1 MKFVCQKEDL
11 MQGLS
16 VASKASATRSPQAV
30 LECVSIAADFSGVR
44 LQCTDLQMGI
54 ETAVPAMVAEEGRVL
69 LNARLLN
76 EIVRKLPDGEVT
88 LSVSASNRATISA
101 AGSKTTLQGMSA
113 QDFPQLPAVP
123 EDDPIEL
130 PQVLLRDMIR
140 ETGFAVAADD
150 ARPILMGIYLEVEDD
165 VLTLVALDG
174 FRLARRRGKLLASA
188 GKVSAVVSGHYFIEA
203 GKILGDDDAP
213 VTLALSK
220 THLLLRAKGFTV
232 IIRLLEG
239 EYIKYRQ
246 LLPPSYAISTRVS
259 RGELADCIDRASLM
273 AREGKNNLLRFSIR
287 QDKLSITSNSDGRRN
302 HGQRHRHRL
311 QRALHHRRSQV
322 HRRGAVPHQAQF
334 QHLPLRLGPHRG
346 RGLPLPGAAGAH
358 GGIKNRKSLGER
370 WSPPFPF
377 LPHGGGTTCASQ
389 S

>member
-246 LLPPSYAISTRVS
+246 LLPPGYAISTRVS

-287 QDKLSITSNSDGRRN
+287 QDKLSITSTSEMGDVYEEMDVETTGSDIDIAFNVRYITDAVKSIDEEQFLIKLNSN
-302 HGQRHRHRL
+302 ISPCVL
-311 QRALHHRRSQV
+311 
-322 HRRGAVPHQAQF
+322 VPTEGEDF
-334 QHLPLRLGPHRG
+334 LYLVLPVRT
-346 RGLPLPGAAGAH
+346 AG
-358 GGIKNRKSLGER
+358 
-370 WSPPFPF
+370 
-377 LPHGGGTTCASQ
+377 
-389 S
+389 

>member
-130 PQVLLRDMIR
+130 PQVL
-140 ETGFAVAADD
+140 
-150 ARPILMGIYLEVEDD
+150 
-165 VLTLVALDG
+165 
-174 FRLARRRGKLLASA
+174 
-188 GKVSAVVSGHYFIEA
+188 
-203 GKILGDDDAP
+203 
-213 VTLALSK
+213 
-220 THLLLRAKGFTV
+220 
-232 IIRLLEG
+232 
-239 EYIKYRQ
+239 
-246 LLPPSYAISTRVS
+246 
-259 RGELADCIDRASLM
+259 
-273 AREGKNNLLRFSIR
+273 
-287 QDKLSITSNSDGRRN
+287 
-302 HGQRHRHRL
+302 
-311 QRALHHRRSQV
+311 
-322 HRRGAVPHQAQF
+322 
-334 QHLPLRLGPHRG
+334 
-346 RGLPLPGAAGAH
+346 
-358 GGIKNRKSLGER
+358 
-370 WSPPFPF
+370 
-377 LPHGGGTTCASQ
+377 CAT
-389 S
+389 

>member
-287 QDKLSITSNSDGRRN
+287 QDKLSITSNSEMGDVYEEMDVETTGSDIDIAFNVRYITD
-302 HGQRHRHRL
+302 
-311 QRALHHRRSQV
+311 
-322 HRRGAVPHQAQF
+322 AVKSIDEEQF
-334 QHLPLRLGPHRG
+334 LIKLNSNISRCVLVPTEGEEFLYLVLPVRT
-346 RGLPLPGAAGAH
+346 AG
-358 GGIKNRKSLGER
+358 
-370 WSPPFPF
+370 
-377 LPHGGGTTCASQ
+377 
-389 S
+389 

>member
-1 MKFVCQKEDL
+1 
-11 MQGLS
+11 
-16 VASKASATRSPQAV
+16 
-30 LECVSIAADFSGVR
+30 
-44 LQCTDLQMGI
+44 
-54 ETAVPAMVAEEGRVL
+54 MVAEEGRVL

-220 THLLLRAKGFTV
+220 THLLLRGPRALRSSSG
-232 IIRLLEG
+232 
-239 EYIKYRQ
+239 
-246 LLPPSYAISTRVS
+246 SW
-259 RGELADCIDRASLM
+259 RASTSSTASSCRPATPSPRGSPAASLRTAST
-273 AREGKNNLLRFSIR
+273 ARPSWRARARTTCCASR
-287 QDKLSITSNSDGRRN
+287 SARDKLSITSNSEMGDVYEEMDVETTGSDIDIAFNVRYITD
-302 HGQRHRHRL
+302 
-311 QRALHHRRSQV
+311 
-322 HRRGAVPHQAQF
+322 AVKSIDEEQF
-334 QHLPLRLGPHRG
+334 LIKLNSNISPCVLVPTEGEDFLYLVLPVRT
-346 RGLPLPGAAGAH
+346 AG
-358 GGIKNRKSLGER
+358 
-370 WSPPFPF
+370 
-377 LPHGGGTTCASQ
+377 
-389 S
+389 

>member
-88 LSVSASNRATISA
+88 LSVSASNRATIST

-140 ETGFAVAADD
+140 ETGFAVAAND

-165 VLTLVALDG
+165 V
-174 FRLARRRGKLLASA
+174 
-188 GKVSAVVSGHYFIEA
+188 
-203 GKILGDDDAP
+203 
-213 VTLALSK
+213 
-220 THLLLRAKGFTV
+220 
-232 IIRLLEG
+232 
-239 EYIKYRQ
+239 
-246 LLPPSYAISTRVS
+246 
-259 RGELADCIDRASLM
+259 
-273 AREGKNNLLRFSIR
+273 
-287 QDKLSITSNSDGRRN
+287 
-302 HGQRHRHRL
+302 
-311 QRALHHRRSQV
+311 
-322 HRRGAVPHQAQF
+322 
-334 QHLPLRLGPHRG
+334 
-346 RGLPLPGAAGAH
+346 
-358 GGIKNRKSLGER
+358 
-370 WSPPFPF
+370 
-377 LPHGGGTTCASQ
+377 
-389 S
+389 